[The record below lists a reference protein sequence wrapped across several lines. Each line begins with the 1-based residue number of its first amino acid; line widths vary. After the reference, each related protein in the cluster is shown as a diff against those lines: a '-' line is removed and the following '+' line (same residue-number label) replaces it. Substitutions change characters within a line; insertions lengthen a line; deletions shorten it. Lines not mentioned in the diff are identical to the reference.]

1 MVIQYHIK
9 ADERKTM
16 SNVTDE
22 LLDEFFLLNFV
33 IIEEYL
39 CSLTI
44 KVTKIKSIACE
55 LLQANFKRCTVY
67 KYFIKFLCIFVT
79 LHLP

>member
-22 LLDEFFLLNFV
+22 LLDEFFLLFV

-39 CSLTI
+39 YSLTI

-55 LLQANFKRCTVY
+55 LLQANFKHCTV
-67 KYFIKFLCIFVT
+67 
-79 LHLP
+79 